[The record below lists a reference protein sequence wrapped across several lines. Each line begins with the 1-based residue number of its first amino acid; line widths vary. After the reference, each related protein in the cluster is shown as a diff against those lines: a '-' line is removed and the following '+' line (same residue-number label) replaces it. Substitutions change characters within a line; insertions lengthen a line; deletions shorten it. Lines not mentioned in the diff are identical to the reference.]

1 MVAVVEVGGVEV
13 VVDASGC
20 VHGVDVVAVVV
31 LVVLVVLVLVV
42 VAQTTSPVHK

>member
-1 MVAVVEVGGVEV
+1 MVAVVEVGGVKV
-13 VVDASGC
+13 VVDTSGR

-31 LVVLVVLVLVV
+31 LVVLVMLVLVV